1 MVDDRERILR
11 MEIPSCAVTKANTAD
26 PIWANTSGLN
36 GWEIV
41 SFAGVPGLT
50 LGWTGTID
58 LSGYARDY
66 KTFYPSGGVMQEG
79 PYYVTFGGSAIS
91 SITVVSSVPIDLE
104 QLALTLT
111 SNSTPGLLVDDSPA
125 AGLIGAS
132 AQNWETTLFCE
143 TKVNLI
149 NANLPA
155 LGICQPLTTNQTGS
169 MMPTAAQVLY
179 VARVVIPGTVA
190 GGTGTSMSIPASRVI
205 LPGSMNQEPELEY
218 MMRLS
223 RSVELANQ
231 V

>member
-1 MVDDRERILR
+1 MSDDRERILR
-11 MEIPSCAVTKANTAD
+11 IEIPACSVTKGNTAD
-26 PIWANTSGLN
+26 PVWADTSFLN
-36 GWEIV
+36 GWEV
-41 SFAGVPGLT
+41 VPLAGVPGLT
-50 LGWTGTID
+50 VGWRGTID

-79 PYYVTFGGSAIS
+79 PYYTAFDGFAIS
-91 SITVVSSVPIDLE
+91 SMTVVSSVPIDLE
-104 QLALTLT
+104 QLALTLA
-111 SNSTPGLLVDDSPA
+111 SNSTPGLLVDDAFVDSQ
-125 AGLIGAS
+125 S

-143 TKVNLI
+143 TKVHLI
-149 NANLPA
+149 NSTLPA
-155 LGICQPLTTNQTGS
+155 MGICQPLTVNQTGS

-179 VARVVIPGTVA
+179 VARIALPGTIA
-190 GGTGTSMSIPASRVI
+190 GNTGTTMSIPASRVI